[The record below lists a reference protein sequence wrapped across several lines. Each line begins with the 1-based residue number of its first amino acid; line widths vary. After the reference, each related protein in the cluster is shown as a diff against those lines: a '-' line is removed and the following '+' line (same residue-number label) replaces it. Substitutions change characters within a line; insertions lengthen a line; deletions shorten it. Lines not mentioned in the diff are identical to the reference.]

1 MMEKL
6 YGYTGK
12 IARINLTDKSV
23 TEIPTSNYVPK
34 YLGGRGVCNKIFWDE
49 VGPEVGAF
57 DPENKIIYMTGP
69 TTATGIP
76 TGGRSVMTGISPNS
90 LPEQYSWSG
99 IGGWFGAEVKFAGYD
114 GFIIEGKAAE
124 PTYLYIEDGDIQFLS
139 AKNLW
144 GKLVHDTQNKLE
156 EIHGRDVNS
165 IVIGPAGEN
174 LMRNASITTS
184 NDNVAAKSGFGA
196 VFGSKNLKAITAKGT
211 GAVVPA
217 SAEKVLELRRRM
229 ANPLMDHK
237 PLVVE
242 PGHSIGPANFAEAKG
257 GFKKAYVACSH
268 GCNQH
273 CNMLMLD
280 MKSAFKDEK
289 VNHVEKCVSVFA
301 FGFEEDVPYG
311 GPGDTFVT
319 EKNHTLACKMIPRE
333 GGPPDE
339 SDEHFGEMFNFQRG
353 DKLDFW
359 KPDFDKGSVINDLC
373 NEYGVDKWDVIVWL
387 LPWLSM
393 GKKEGVFD
401 EIDLGMEIDVESEE
415 FVKYLLDMIV
425 YRKGYYGNLLAEGMA
440 RAIRTLGKE
449 KFGDTIYQ
457 GRYSQVT
464 GDRLDLPISL
474 ETAWGHCVHWQGRGF
489 EASMEKP
496 AWVATNLHQM
506 NSTRDTQTIAH
517 HHDYFKNY
525 VELKD
530 DPCRSPLTAQAVIM
544 GENKAEIKDS
554 VTCCDWQSPDL
565 FWMDM
570 EAQMFE
576 AATGFKT
583 TEAELNEAA
592 ERSKLLFRAIIIRN
606 YGRDRNMEV
615 NAIFPIMTYPDPWG
629 QTVTWK
635 EWNDLVDLYYH
646 ERGWDKETGWPTREV
661 YNRFGLDFV
670 ADELE
675 KIGKL
680 PAN

>member
-1 MMEKL
+1 
-6 YGYTGK
+6 
-12 IARINLTDKSV
+12 
-23 TEIPTSNYVPK
+23 
-34 YLGGRGVCNKIFWDE
+34 
-49 VGPEVGAF
+49 
-57 DPENKIIYMTGP
+57 
-69 TTATGIP
+69 
-76 TGGRSVMTGISPNS
+76 
-90 LPEQYSWSG
+90 
-99 IGGWFGAEVKFAGYD
+99 
-114 GFIIEGKAAE
+114 
-124 PTYLYIEDGDIQFLS
+124 
-139 AKNLW
+139 
-144 GKLVHDTQNKLE
+144 
-156 EIHGRDVNS
+156 
-165 IVIGPAGEN
+165 
-174 LMRNASITTS
+174 
-184 NDNVAAKSGFGA
+184 
-196 VFGSKNLKAITAKGT
+196 
-211 GAVVPA
+211 
-217 SAEKVLELRRRM
+217 
-229 ANPLMDHK
+229 
-237 PLVVE
+237 
-242 PGHSIGPANFAEAKG
+242 
-257 GFKKAYVACSH
+257 
-268 GCNQH
+268 
-273 CNMLMLD
+273 
-280 MKSAFKDEK
+280 
-289 VNHVEKCVSVFA
+289 
-301 FGFEEDVPYG
+301 
-311 GPGDTFVT
+311 
-319 EKNHTLACKMIPRE
+319 
-333 GGPPDE
+333 
-339 SDEHFGEMFNFQRG
+339 
-353 DKLDFW
+353 
-359 KPDFDKGSVINDLC
+359 
-373 NEYGVDKWDVIVWL
+373 
-387 LPWLSM
+387 
-393 GKKEGVFD
+393 
-401 EIDLGMEIDVESEE
+401 
-415 FVKYLLDMIV
+415 MIV

-583 TEAELNEAA
+583 TEKELNEAA

>member
-1 MMEKL
+1 
-6 YGYTGK
+6 
-12 IARINLTDKSV
+12 
-23 TEIPTSNYVPK
+23 
-34 YLGGRGVCNKIFWDE
+34 
-49 VGPEVGAF
+49 
-57 DPENKIIYMTGP
+57 
-69 TTATGIP
+69 
-76 TGGRSVMTGISPNS
+76 
-90 LPEQYSWSG
+90 
-99 IGGWFGAEVKFAGYD
+99 
-114 GFIIEGKAAE
+114 
-124 PTYLYIEDGDIQFLS
+124 
-139 AKNLW
+139 
-144 GKLVHDTQNKLE
+144 
-156 EIHGRDVNS
+156 
-165 IVIGPAGEN
+165 
-174 LMRNASITTS
+174 
-184 NDNVAAKSGFGA
+184 
-196 VFGSKNLKAITAKGT
+196 
-211 GAVVPA
+211 
-217 SAEKVLELRRRM
+217 M

-635 EWNDLVDLYYH
+635 EWNDLVDIYYH
-646 ERGWDKETGWPTREV
+646 ERGWDKETGWPTRAV
-661 YNRFGLDFV
+661 YERFGLGFV